1 MIAKIILRIRKKLS
15 DQGAPMKSFKVYDE
29 TNAPE
34 KSQAKLAAVK
44 KSFGLIPN
52 VIGILAESPPVLEA
66 YLDLNKKLEATSLSP
81 QELQVVILSIN
92 RANGCTYCIAIHTG
106 IAKSIQVP
114 ENAIASLRNGTPLDD
129 PRLDALAEFA
139 DKMVEKQG
147 WLDAEDV
154 EEFLSAGYTQANVL
168 DVILAVAQK
177 TISNYSNHI
186 AHTPVDEE
194 FSEFAWD
201 GK

>member
-1 MIAKIILRIRKKLS
+1 
-15 DQGAPMKSFKVYDE
+15 MKSFKVYDE
-29 TNAPE
+29 TDAPE
-34 KSQAKLAAVK
+34 KSQATLAAITK
-44 KSFGLIPN
+44 GFGFVPN
-52 VIGILAESPPVLEA
+52 VVGVLAESPPVLDA
-66 YLDLNKKLEATSLSP
+66 YMDLKKKLEATSFSP
-81 QELQVVILSIN
+81 QELQVIYLSIN
-92 RANGCTYCIAIHTG
+92 RANGCTYCMAIHTG
-106 IAKSIQVP
+106 MAKSIQVP
-114 ENAIASLRNGTPLDD
+114 ENIIASLRNGTPLDD
-129 PRLDALAEFA
+129 PRLDALAEFT

-177 TISNYSNHI
+177 TISNYANHI

-194 FSEFAWD
+194 MSEFVWE